1 MIASTIPGTHNP
13 RISAQTVTN
22 RLLEICERPPYTMY
36 VLHAAFLFWPSI
48 CNMYKMLATVQI
60 ALFARGLNSTIMYF
74 YDLFVKL
81 IIHDSCDFLLSLCE
95 ENKAYD
101 DNEYHCIWTLVLH

>member
-1 MIASTIPGTHNP
+1 MIASTIPGTHDP

-48 CNMYKMLATVQI
+48 CKLAIVQI

-95 ENKAYD
+95 ENKG
-101 DNEYHCIWTLVLH
+101 I

>member
-1 MIASTIPGTHNP
+1 MTMIASTTPGTHNP

-48 CNMYKMLATVQI
+48 CTYER
-60 ALFARGLNSTIMYF
+60 ALEVKREGRVLNF
-74 YDLFVKL
+74 NLF
-81 IIHDSCDFLLSLCE
+81 
-95 ENKAYD
+95 
-101 DNEYHCIWTLVLH
+101 CIKSYLVNIKHSIVL